1 MKKPKVFIVV
11 LNYNGGNELRQCLDS
26 VYKLNYSNFEVIVVD
41 NNSSD
46 NSFEKARKRFDRFHF
61 IKNSRNLG
69 FSAGNNVAIK
79 WALEKGAEYVFLLNN
94 DAIVEKSTLTNLIEF
109 AEKEKQV
116 GIVSPIIY
124 NKSESKIW
132 FSGGKI
138 NWWKMRTEHWQKAK
152 PKRNK
157 SKKTNDKN
165 DYLQKTEYIT
175 GCAMLIKRKVFA
187 EIGLLDED
195 FFLYY
200 EDADFSLRA
209 KRNGFN
215 LGVVENAK
223 VFHSEKSLEN
233 PQKVYWLVL
242 SGILF
247 FRKNALWYWR
257 PYLGAYLFL
266 RKLKNKYNLLKN
278 PNDKVAL
285 LIQKAYQDDK
295 R

>member
-79 WALEKGAEYVFLLNN
+79 WALEKGAEHVFLLNN

-152 PKRNK
+152 PKHNK

-215 LGVVENAK
+215 LGVVEKAK

>member
-1 MKKPKVFIVV
+1 MEKPKVFIVV

-26 VYKLNYSNFEVIVVD
+26 VYRLNYSNLEVIVVD
-41 NNSSD
+41 NNSAD
-46 NSFEKARKRFDRFHF
+46 NSFERARKRFDRFHF

-79 WALEKGAEYVFLLNN
+79 WALEKGAEYIFLLNN
-94 DAIVEKSTLTNLIEF
+94 DAIVEKNALSNLIEI
-109 AEKEKQV
+109 AEKEKQI

-124 NKSESKIW
+124 NKSGSKVW
-132 FSGGKI
+132 FLGGKI

-152 PKRNK
+152 PNRNK
-157 SKKTNDKN
+157 NKKTDNKN
-165 DYLQKTEYIT
+165 SHLRKTEYIT

-209 KRNGFN
+209 KRNGFG
-215 LGVVENAK
+215 LGVVESAK
-223 VFHSEKSLEN
+223 VFHSEKSSEN
-233 PQKVYWLVL
+233 AQKIYWLVL

-247 FRKNALWYWR
+247 FRKNALCYWR
-257 PYLGAYLFL
+257 PYLGIYLFL

-278 PNDKVAL
+278 PNDKIAL

-295 R
+295 K

>member
-94 DAIVEKSTLTNLIEF
+94 DAVVEKNALTNLIEI
-109 AEKEKQV
+109 AEKEKQI

-124 NKSESKIW
+124 NKSGGKVW

-138 NWWKMRTEHWQKAK
+138 NWWKMRTEHWQKTK
-152 PKRNK
+152 LKRNK
-157 SKKTNDKN
+157 SKKNNDKN
-165 DYLQKTEYIT
+165 GYLQKTEYIT

-209 KRNGFN
+209 KRNGFD
-215 LGVVENAK
+215 LGVVESAK
-223 VFHSEKSLEN
+223 VFHSEKSSEN
-233 PQKVYWLVL
+233 PQKIYWLVL

-257 PYLGAYLFL
+257 PYLGVYLFL

-285 LIQKAYQDDK
+285 LTQKAYQDDK